1 MENKINSCTVE
12 LLKNAFKKL
21 LTYSYYDKTDMVL
34 RRSVAEFVNEV
45 SVSHKREKSI
55 FKEICDMV
63 NGMDEEKLKTYL
75 NQMRLCYYPKKLK
88 EKDNVDKKLVTNEPR
103 EENCV
108 ERFLIKTHIPV
119 ELLIIDVAWIIQF
132 ASVLDKSLSENCY
145 GNRLNL
151 YRAECDKDIHG
162 EALFCKYSNK
172 YQKWW
177 MNGVNAANEKLE
189 NKINISIINLD
200 VSNYYHSI
208 KLDFH
213 TVLEAIA
220 QEGKKEVHQS
230 PLTGVVRA
238 ILERYW
244 ELAELSGLKM
254 FQHAKDTKPLPLSL
268 MSSAVIANWYL
279 KPVDDYVIHK
289 IDNLFYYGR
298 YVDDM
303 MIVVKKI
310 SEKDTGIER
319 AVEELHPLLKEK
331 GGIYYLDILDNRIN
345 ELSIQQNKVYVYSFN
360 SKIPQLGIEKYVSEQ
375 TSRSSEFRFMTAE
388 VAPVPLELENITLV
402 GAMDANYE
410 GGKKF
415 DILEESKFRLSVYLA
430 KLAARL
436 AKNQNDEKCIKE
448 VEKVASYFCDVLLI
462 KHYQLWE
469 RMLTVFV
476 LAGKIKYVN
485 KFKTGVLNY
494 IEQISCNKDLFFE
507 EYFDE
512 GIKILKNSLS
522 AHFNE
527 SKLLALSL
535 APQGHSVDP
544 IYYRSLML
552 RMHFNYFPLQE
563 FSKNYSKEGVRLP
576 LKRITCD
583 FSKACKKYRWV
594 PYYVKFSDV
603 LCALSLGSIFNGTLY
618 KNAWEIYC
626 SLNSYKF
633 DENDLEFVNFV
644 NVNGTDVIEFN
655 PDITFGDDS
664 AFSCRLDSPLNL
676 SLVGM
681 KMEQKSSSMIKSF
694 GKTDTDY
701 DKKLRIAL
709 DKVSE
714 QKHTD
719 IFILP
724 ECALSISEL
733 KEFCLY
739 SSRHQVA
746 FICGLEYYI
755 KQNYVYNYVV
765 TCLPIKLHGKH
776 DALPVIRLK
785 NYYAP
790 SEIEDIKKKKKNVPA
805 EYDTQALYHWHGH
818 VFTTYNCYELCNP
831 KHRSF
836 FFNCIDAMYCPVY
849 NPDTYYFNNI
859 AESTARDMHCFF
871 ILSNPSQYGDSRVSI
886 PAAHMFMNLLKVK
899 GGNTS
904 DNEVTILSCNLDYI
918 KLRSFQLGKIVDTN
932 NNEKIKF
939 KPLPPG
945 FKEFGVQKRKEKFSF
960 RGDDQLPQENLGK
973 RD

>member
-1 MENKINSCTVE
+1 MNCTVT
-12 LLKNAFKKL
+12 LLKKAFKKL
-21 LTYSYYDKTDMVL
+21 LSYAYYDKTDMVL
-34 RRSVAEFVNEV
+34 RRSVAGFVNRI
-45 SVSHKREKSI
+45 SVSTDREERI
-55 FKEICDMV
+55 FEKISTLA
-63 NGMDEEKLKTYL
+63 NGKDDVELRKHLR
-75 NQMRLCYYPKKLK
+75 QMHLSYYPKKLK
-88 EKDNVDKKLVTNEPR
+88 EKYDCDKKLVTNEPR

-108 ERFLIKTHIPV
+108 ERFLIKTYIPI
-119 ELLIIDVAWIIQF
+119 ELLIIDVAWIMQY
-132 ASVLDKSLSENCY
+132 AYVLDNQLSIHCC

-151 YRAECDKDIHG
+151 YNDDENFEENGDS
-162 EALFCKYSNK
+162 LFCKYSNK

-177 MNGVNAANEKLE
+177 MDGVNAANIELDK
-189 NKINISIINLD
+189 KIDISIINLD
-200 VSNYYHSI
+200 ISNYYHSV
-208 KLDFH
+208 KLDFASVVN
-213 TVLEAIA
+213 TIA
-220 QEGKKEVHQS
+220 EVKGNES
-230 PLTGVVRA
+230 VRVDPMTHIISE
-238 ILERYW
+238 ILNRYW
-244 ELAELSGLKM
+244 ELLQLSNLKM
-254 FQHAKDTKPLPLSL
+254 FQNAKISKPLPLSL

-279 KPVDDYVIHK
+279 KPLDDYLTEK
-289 IDNLFYYGR
+289 ADNIIYYGR

-303 MIVVKKI
+303 MIVVKKKSNDQNAI
-310 SEKDTGIER
+310 KR
-319 AVEELHPLLKEK
+319 AIDELNPLLKGKEGK
-331 GGIYYLDILDNRIN
+331 YYLDIKENKIN
-345 ELSIQQNKVYVYSFN
+345 ELIIQEEKVYVYSFN

-375 TSRSSEFRFMTAE
+375 TARSSEFRFMTAE
-388 VAPVPLELENITLV
+388 VAPAPLELENITLV

-430 KLAARL
+430 KLATRL
-436 AKNQNDEKCIKE
+436 AKNKDDKKCLKE
-448 VEKVASYFCDVLLI
+448 VDKVASYFKDVLTI

-469 RMLTVFV
+469 KMLTLFV
-476 LAGKIKYVN
+476 LAGRGDYVN
-485 KFKTGVLNY
+485 LFKQNVLKLIDQLTCSN
-494 IEQISCNKDLFFE
+494 ESLFYDKYDAGME
-507 EYFDE
+507 
-512 GIKILKNSLS
+512 ILKESLRM
-522 AHFNE
+522 HFNE
-527 SKLLALSL
+527 SMTLALSL
-535 APQGHSVDP
+535 APHGNTIDK
-544 IYYRSLML
+544 IYYRSLMI

-594 PYYVKFSDV
+594 PYYVKFADV

-618 KNAWEIYC
+618 KKAWEIYC

-714 QKHTD
+714 QENTD

-739 SSRHQVA
+739 SSRRQVA